1 MNAVNRDNTERR
13 LLLLL
18 AAMQFTHLLDYMI
31 LIPLGAELMR
41 VFGISAA
48 QFGLLIGVY
57 TLASALTG
65 LSGAFWMD
73 RGDRRKTLL
82 MLYAG
87 FIVATLGCALAPN
100 FAALLAA
107 RALAGGCAG
116 LMTATVMAL
125 IIDRVEPARRG
136 AAMGTVMSA
145 FGAAAV
151 AGVPLGL
158 LLASQSSWRL
168 PFFAVAAL
176 AFGVWLLLWHSL
188 PSSRSAPGAARTS
201 IADIFAMPGLAF
213 GWLLTFCIV
222 FAGFLIVPYIGA
234 YLNGNLGVAVAEL
247 SWLYL
252 AAGTA
257 TFFSARWIG
266 RAVDRHG
273 PARVLSLLMLASVA
287 AHLAFTHLPPSP
299 LPMIAAVFVAFMVL
313 NSSRAIPALS
323 LIAGRVPPPLRGRYM
338 AVNMAC
344 SDAASGLGAWS
355 AGLIVSGAPSAPL
368 NDFGQVGWIAAG
380 VTAIGL
386 CVLWKLVGKQRAAVQ
401 PA

>member
-1 MNAVNRDNTERR
+1 MTIATPAATERR

-41 VFGISAA
+41 VFSVTAA

-65 LSGAFWMD
+65 ICGALWLD
-73 RGDRRKTLL
+73 RGDRRITLL

-87 FIVATLGCALAPN
+87 FIVATFGCALAPN
-100 FAALLAA
+100 FAALMAA
-107 RALAGGCAG
+107 RALAGACAG

-125 IIDRVEPARRG
+125 IVDRVEPARRG

-145 FGAAAV
+145 FGASAV

-158 LLASQSSWRL
+158 FLAAQSSWRL
-168 PFFAVAAL
+168 PFFFVAAL
-176 AFGVWLLLWHSL
+176 AIAVWLLLFRVL
-188 PSSRSAPGAARTS
+188 PSTRAAAGARHAS
-201 IADIFAMPGLAF
+201 IGDIFAMPGLAF

-234 YLNGNLGVAVAEL
+234 FLNGNLGVSVADL
-247 SWLYL
+247 SWIYL
-252 AAGTA
+252 AAGAA

-266 RAVDRHG
+266 RAADRVG
-273 PARVLSLLMLASVA
+273 PARVLTLLMLASVL

-299 LPMIAAVFVAFMVL
+299 LPLIAAVFVAFMVL
-313 NSSRAIPALS
+313 TSSRAIPALS
-323 LIAGRVPPPLRGRYM
+323 LIAGMVPPPLRGRYM
-338 AVNMAC
+338 AANMAC
-344 SDAASGLGAWS
+344 SDAASGLAAWT

-368 NDFGQVGWIAAG
+368 NDFGQVGWLAVG

-386 CVLWKLVGKQRAAVQ
+386 CVLWKLLGAQRAIAQ